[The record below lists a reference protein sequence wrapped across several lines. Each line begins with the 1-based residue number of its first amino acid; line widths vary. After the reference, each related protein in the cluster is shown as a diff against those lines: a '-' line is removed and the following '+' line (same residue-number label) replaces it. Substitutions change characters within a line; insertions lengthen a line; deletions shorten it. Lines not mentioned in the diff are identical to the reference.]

1 MTRRYARLLLGPL
14 LLGIPLILVL
24 IGGGRATAADAPGD
38 PTRGQAVFVA
48 KQCVRCHASRGQASV
63 GPVIEELRRP
73 QGAYELAG
81 RFWNHAP
88 AMFTALRRDGIAWP
102 EIEPGE
108 MADLMAYLQADASR
122 DPPPDPFQGHILLVR
137 KGCLKCHRYRGEGGK
152 ISEELTQYNP
162 GYQSP
167 VAWADAVWKH
177 APRMAEE
184 ARRMGVSYPRFTGVE
199 MGNLVGLLRSTAKS
213 P

>member
-1 MTRRYARLLLGPL
+1 MIGRGALAFLLGAA
-14 LLGIPLILVL
+14 LVL
-24 IGGGRATAADAPGD
+24 AVVGGAVAAAAEAPGD
-38 PTRGQAVFVA
+38 AQRGRAVFAA
-48 KQCVRCHASRGQASV
+48 KRCVRCHASRGQPSV
-63 GPVIEELRRP
+63 GPVLEELRRP

-88 AMFTALRRDGIAWP
+88 AMFTSLRREGIAWP
-102 EIEPGE
+102 EIDPAE
-108 MADLMAYLQADASR
+108 MADLMAYLRADASR
-122 DPPPDPFQGHILLVR
+122 DPAPDLVQGQILLVR

-152 ISEELTQYNP
+152 IAEELTQYNP

-167 VAWADAVWKH
+167 VRWAGAVWQH

-184 ARRMGVSYPRFTGVE
+184 ARRMGVSYPRFTGEE
-199 MGNLVGLLRSTAKS
+199 MGNLVGFLRSTAKS

>member
-1 MTRRYARLLLGPL
+1 VIHGRPGPFLLGMA
-14 LLGIPLILVL
+14 LVL
-24 IGGGRATAADAPGD
+24 AGMGARIGAAADASGD
-38 PTRGQAVFVA
+38 PQLGQAVFAA
-48 KQCVRCHASRGQASV
+48 KQCVRCHAARGQSSV

-88 AMFTALRRDGIAWP
+88 AMFTSLRRDGVAWP
-102 EIEPGE
+102 EIEPAE
-108 MADLMAYLQADASR
+108 MADLMAYLQADPSR
-122 DPPPDPFQGHILLVR
+122 DPAPDLFRGHVLLVR

-167 VAWADAVWKH
+167 VAWAGAVWKH

-184 ARRMGVSYPRFTGVE
+184 ARRMGVPYPRFTGEE
-199 MGNLVGLLRSTAKS
+199 MGNLVGLLRSTAKA

>member
-1 MTRRYARLLLGPL
+1 MRREGALLLGL
-14 LLGIPLILVL
+14 ALVAAGIGS
-24 IGGGRATAADAPGD
+24 GGATAADAPGD
-38 PTRGQAVFVA
+38 ATRGQAIFGA
-48 KQCVRCHASRGQASV
+48 KQCVRCHAVRGQPSV

-88 AMFTALRRDGIAWP
+88 AMFTTLRRDGIAWP
-102 EIEPGE
+102 EIEPAE
-108 MADLMAYLQADASR
+108 MADLMAYLQADVSR
-122 DPPPDPFQGHILLVR
+122 DPAPDPFQGHVLLVS

-152 ISEELTQYNP
+152 ISDELTQNNP

-167 VAWADAVWKH
+167 VAWASAVWKH

-184 ARRMGVSYPRFTGVE
+184 ARRMGVPYPRFTGEE